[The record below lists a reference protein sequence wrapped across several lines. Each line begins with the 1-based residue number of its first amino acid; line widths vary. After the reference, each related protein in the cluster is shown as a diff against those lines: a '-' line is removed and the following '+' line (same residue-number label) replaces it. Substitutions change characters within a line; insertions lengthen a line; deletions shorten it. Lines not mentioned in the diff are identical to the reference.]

1 MTGLSQEQLRR
12 YNRHIVLKDIGLV
25 GQTRILESRVLI
37 IGVGGLGSSAA
48 LYLAAAGVGTLG
60 IVDGDKVDISNLQR
74 QVIHFTEDIEVNKVD
89 SAARKMKALN
99 PDIKI
104 NTYTEYATAENIL
117 KIILNY
123 DFVIDGTDN
132 FSSKFLINDACV
144 LAKIPYSHGGVL
156 RFHGE
161 ALTVIPGKTACY
173 RCVFDEPPPAGAVPG
188 TKEVGVLGS
197 TAGMLGTIQ
206 ATEALKYLAETGG
219 LLTDQFFTFNTKEMD
234 FRKIKIKRQ
243 KNCPV
248 CGDAPKIKRLT
259 D

>member
-1 MTGLSQEQLRR
+1 MAGLSEEQLKR
-12 YNRHIVLKDIGLV
+12 YNRHIVLKEIGLE
-25 GQTRILESRVLI
+25 GQAKILAAKVLI
-37 IGVGGLGSSAA
+37 IGIGGLGSPVA

-60 IVDGDKVDISNLQR
+60 LVDGDKVDISNLQR
-74 QVIHFTEDIEVNKVD
+74 QVIHFTEDIEVEKVA

-104 NTYTEYATAENIL
+104 NTYPEYAKSQNIL
-117 KIILNY
+117 QIIQDY

-144 LAKIPYSHGGVL
+144 KAKVPYSHGGVL

-161 ALTVIPGKTACY
+161 VMTVIPGETACY
-173 RCVFDEPPPAGAVPG
+173 RCVFDQPPPMGAVPG

-206 ATEALKYLAETGG
+206 ATEALKFIVGTGG

-234 FRKIKIKRQ
+234 FHKIKIKRQ
-243 KNCPV
+243 KNCPI
-248 CGDAPKIKRLT
+248 CGDSPTITELA